1 MSEGSSA
8 DLFEEAREVIP
19 GGVNSPVR
27 AFSAVGGS
35 PAFIARAA
43 GAHVWDVEG
52 TERIDYV
59 GSWGPLILGHAR
71 PDVLEAVRRAA
82 ENGTSFGAPTEAEV
96 RLARLIVERVP
107 SVETVRLVNSG
118 TEACMTALRLA
129 RAFTGRDRFIKFT
142 GCYHGHAD
150 AFLVQAGSG
159 ATTLGTPSSP
169 GVPEAVIQDTLTAE
183 FNDPASVGAAIAGVD
198 GRVAAVI
205 VEPVCGNAG
214 VIPPEPGFLEGLREA
229 CDRSGALLIFDEV
242 MTGFR
247 VGPGSAQGLYGVM
260 PDLTTLGKVIG
271 GGLPVGAIGGRRTVM
286 EQLAPVGPVYQAGTL
301 SGNPLA
307 TAAGLA
313 TLSRLD
319 AAAYE
324 RLEAL
329 SARLEDGILRNL
341 ADLSLPWQ
349 YQRVGS
355 MGCLFFAE
363 EPVGS
368 YADARTCDTERFG
381 RYFRAMLDRG
391 VYLPPSQ
398 FEACFIS
405 TAHSEEDIDRTV
417 GASREALQL
426 TA

>member
-1 MSEGSSA
+1 MSDGSGA
-8 DLFEEAREVIP
+8 ELLRAAREVIP

-27 AFSAVGGS
+27 AFNAVGGN
-35 PAFIARAA
+35 PPFIARAA
-43 GAHVWDVEG
+43 GSHIWDTEG
-52 TERIDYV
+52 VERIDYV
-59 GSWGPLILGHAR
+59 GSWGPLILGHAH
-71 PDVLEAVRRAA
+71 PGVLEEVCRAA
-82 ENGTSFGAPTEAEV
+82 QNGTSFGAPTEAEV

-129 RAFTGRDRFIKFT
+129 RAFTGRDEFVKFA

-159 ATTLGTPSSP
+159 ATTLGMPSSP
-169 GVPEAVIQDTLTAE
+169 GVPEAVVKDTLTAE
-183 FNDPASVGAAIAGVD
+183 FNDLDSVRTALAGHRGQVAAI
-198 GRVAAVI
+198 I

-214 VIPPEPGFLEGLREA
+214 VIPPEPGFLQGLRAA
-229 CDRSGALLIFDEV
+229 CDETGALLIFDEV

-247 VGPGSAQGLYGVM
+247 VGPASAQGLYGVA

-271 GGLPVGAIGGRRTVM
+271 GGLPVGAVGGRAEIM
-286 EQLAPVGPVYQAGTL
+286 AQLAPVGPVYQAGTL

-319 AAAYE
+319 AAAYD

-329 SARLEDGILRNL
+329 SARLEGGIRGNL
-341 ADLSLPWQ
+341 VDLSLPWQ

-355 MGCLFFAE
+355 MGCLFFAGG
-363 EPVGS
+363 PVRS
-368 YADARTCDTERFG
+368 YADARACDTERFG
-381 RYFRAMLDRG
+381 RYFRAMLERG

-398 FEACFIS
+398 FEACFVS
-405 TAHSEEDIDRTV
+405 TAHSEDDIDRTT
-417 GASREALQL
+417 AANREALQK
-426 TA
+426 AM